1 MFYLIPLSLLAY
13 KYRYQL
19 SWYLMWSYSF
29 LEMKYVQL
37 TTGTTS
43 SIAKPLDNTIASF
56 SASSVLNEDLGIYE
70 IPYKYMNRPYV
81 VAYDAKSEEEQ
92 KVEIEKAQ
100 EVVQYVFF
108 IEKGELPPPKQYR
121 WIDVT
126 CNSGTEDTT
135 SLVKKYS
142 GPFGDFYEFA
152 DYRIPKTL
160 YERFFKDVVLT
171 DYKLD
176 EYRIN
181 DEMRLELISVSS

>member
-1 MFYLIPLSLLAY
+1 MFYLIPLSFLAY

-29 LEMKYVQL
+29 LEMKYIQL
-37 TTGTTS
+37 TVGSKKS
-43 SIAKPLDNTIASF
+43 SETYLDNTIASF
-56 SASSVLNEDLGIYE
+56 STSSSLNRSFDIYE
-70 IPYKYMNRPYV
+70 ISFKYMNRPCV
-81 VAYDAKSEEEQ
+81 VAYEASSEEEQ

-100 EVVQYVFF
+100 DVVQYVYF

-121 WIDVT
+121 WIDAT
-126 CNSGTEDTT
+126 SSDEDIMGH
-135 SLVKKYS
+135 VKRYS

-160 YERFFKDVVLT
+160 YDRFFKDVILT

-181 DEMRLELISVSS
+181 DAMRLELISKSS